1 MGMAIIFLFVGLAIG
16 AAVAYLLTR
25 SDSKL
30 QQRNDELKKQLEE
43 ADQGLATYKQ
53 EVANHFMKTA
63 DLVNNMTDS
72 YRSVHEHLAQGA
84 NALCSEQLGV
94 EQLDIRQTTLLDKSD
109 SIVDIEKTDEKTI
122 KETSVKPDEITSE
135 PLRAETQVEV
145 QAKEAVSTD
154 ETADAAPE
162 SVVAK
167 SEPAIDKLTVH

>member
-1 MGMAIIFLFVGLAIG
+1 MGMAIIFLFIGLAIG
-16 AAVAYLLTR
+16 AAVAYLLMR

-43 ADQGLATYKQ
+43 AGQGLATYKQ

-109 SIVDIEKTDEKTI
+109 RIVDMEKTEDKTG
-122 KETSVKPDEITSE
+122 EKPDKITAKTLSS
-135 PLRAETQVEV
+135 ETQ
-145 QAKEAVSTD
+145 QDIQDMEAVNTD
-154 ETADAAPE
+154 ESAEVTPE

-167 SEPAIDKLTVH
+167 SEPAVDKLTVH

>member
-1 MGMAIIFLFVGLAIG
+1 MGMAIIFLFIGLAIG
-16 AAVAYLLTR
+16 AAVAYVLTR

-30 QQRNDELKKQLEE
+30 QQRNEELKKQLEE
-43 ADQGLATYKQ
+43 AGQDLATYKQ

-109 SIVDIEKTDEKTI
+109 KIVDIEKADEKPEEITTKPLTPETPADIVDLDTAITDEN
-122 KETSVKPDEITSE
+122 
-135 PLRAETQVEV
+135 AET
-145 QAKEAVSTD
+145 
-154 ETADAAPE
+154 APE
-162 SVVAK
+162 TVVAK
-167 SEPAIDKLTVH
+167 SEPAVDKLTVH